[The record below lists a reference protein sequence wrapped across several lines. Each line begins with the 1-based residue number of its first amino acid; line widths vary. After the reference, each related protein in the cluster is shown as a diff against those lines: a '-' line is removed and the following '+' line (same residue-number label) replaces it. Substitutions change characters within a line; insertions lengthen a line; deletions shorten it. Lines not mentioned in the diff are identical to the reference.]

1 MKSLGLKIG
10 LLGLGL
16 LILFMS
22 TARTSLDF
30 FENEHQENIIRNN
43 PTTFKM
49 INRYGVIEQ
58 QTYKFTAVGLLP
70 NSPIYIIKWFRDW
83 LWLTWSRG
91 PEKAK
96 VALLLGDK
104 RLMEAD
110 GLLKINDEKLAI
122 KTANE
127 AIDKLE
133 YAYIS
138 SKNLNLSKVMRNQ
151 LLDQI
156 YVAGYAYQQVFV
168 LAKGGFTNNL
178 ESYNQLINRINEWN
192 KKQER
197 STPGSSV

>member
-1 MKSLGLKIG
+1 MG
-10 LLGLGL
+10 LLGLG
-16 LILFMS
+16 ILTVS
-22 TARTSLDF
+22 LARAGAEIMTKNGSLEEMGKKEIKVVIGDKLVVYKLP
-30 FENEHQENIIRNN
+30 ETGMLPSN
-43 PTTFKM
+43 P
-49 INRYGVIEQ
+49 
-58 QTYKFTAVGLLP
+58 L
-70 NSPIYIIKWFRDW
+70 YIIKRVRDH
-83 LWLTWSRG
+83 LWLVFSGGLYKSKIT
-91 PEKAK
+91 
-96 VALLLGDK
+96 LLLADK
-104 RLMEAD
+104 KAAEFGKLT
-110 GLLKINDEKLAI
+110 GLGSTSLALESG
-122 KTANE
+122 NE